1 MLNILLGIGGA
12 GTYVI
17 LATGHSYI
25 VNFSS
30 TLWVSAIG
38 LITMLVATMCFVPYN
53 GYWITKRWAIF
64 LLASYCLIT
73 ILNIVVETQC
83 IKF

>member
-17 LATGHSYI
+17 LATGHAY
-25 VNFSS
+25 VVHFSS

-38 LITMLVATMCFVPYN
+38 LITLLVATMCFVPYN
-53 GYWITKRWAIF
+53 GYRITKNWAMF
-64 LLASYCLIT
+64 LLSFYCLIT
-73 ILNIVVETQC
+73 ILNIIVETHS